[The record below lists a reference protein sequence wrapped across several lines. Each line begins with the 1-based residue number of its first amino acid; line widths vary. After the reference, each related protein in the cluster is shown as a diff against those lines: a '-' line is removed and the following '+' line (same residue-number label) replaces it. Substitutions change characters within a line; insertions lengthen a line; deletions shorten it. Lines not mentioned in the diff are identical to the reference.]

1 MNTTVRAV
9 LVAATLLIL
18 AIPAW
23 AGAEIPDRAV
33 CQVCA
38 VNGERQGPEKV
49 AAASMVDG
57 VTYTFCSKKCQDAFN
72 ADPAAYVLPPFPWPA
87 PRASVRRMDGVV
99 LPLDGPRQKLTLVNF
114 WKATGCVPCD
124 EAVPQLQQL
133 LRDRGYRGL
142 MILGV
147 SLDSDRSAVEGYLHA
162 HQLTYPVAMD
172 IGDEPAWA
180 AFHVKTVPTSF
191 LIDRQGQVVG
201 RWAGKTDPLAM
212 LAAVDSVLATT
223 ERY

>member
-1 MNTTVRAV
+1 MNTTLRSV
-9 LVAATLLIL
+9 LLTAMLMIL

-23 AGAEIPDRAV
+23 AAEIPDRAV

-38 VNGERQGPEKV
+38 VNGERQGPERV
-49 AAASMVDG
+49 AAASMIDG
-57 VTYTFCSKKCQDAFN
+57 VTYCFCSKKCQEAFN
-72 ADPAAYVLPPFPWPA
+72 ADPSAYILPPFPWPA
-87 PRASVRRMDGVV
+87 PRASVRRLDGVE

-114 WKATGCVPCD
+114 WRATGCAPCE
-124 EAVPQLQQL
+124 EAMPEFEQL
-133 LRDRGYRGL
+133 LRERGYGGL
-142 MILGV
+142 SVLGI
-147 SLDSDRSAVEGYLHA
+147 SIDNDRNAVEAYLHA

-172 IGDEPAWA
+172 LGDEPAWA

-201 RWAGKTDPLAM
+201 RWAGKNDPAVV

-223 ERY
+223 ARY